1 MTSEAI
7 VVDFLS
13 HLRSE
18 RHYSMHTVKAYGRD
32 LERFRNLF
40 TADWENLDLHAIRSV
55 MAKLSRQGLHPR
67 SIRRLLSAVR
77 SFARWAEREG
87 RLSRN
92 VTIGVRGPK
101 TDRPLPGSL
110 QVDTATQIMEA
121 FGSEPLDIRDRAIV
135 ELLYSSGLR
144 LSELVGLDLP
154 DLDLASAQ
162 VRVLGKGRR
171 ERILPVGRY
180 AQEALREWLAV
191 RSSWAAPEQ
200 AAVFVSRRGQR
211 LGPCGVQMRV
221 RRIGIRAGIGER
233 LHPHRLR
240 HAFAS
245 HLLESSGDLR
255 AVQELLGHADLA
267 TTQIYTH
274 LDFQHLAQT
283 YDKAHPRARRRSQPD
298 PG

>member
-144 LSELVGLDLP
+144 LRDRKSV
-154 DLDLASAQ
+154 
-162 VRVLGKGRR
+162 V
-171 ERILPVGRY
+171 
-180 AQEALREWLAV
+180 
-191 RSSWAAPEQ
+191 
-200 AAVFVSRRGQR
+200 
-211 LGPCGVQMRV
+211 
-221 RRIGIRAGIGER
+221 
-233 LHPHRLR
+233 
-240 HAFAS
+240 
-245 HLLESSGDLR
+245 
-255 AVQELLGHADLA
+255 
-267 TTQIYTH
+267 
-274 LDFQHLAQT
+274 
-283 YDKAHPRARRRSQPD
+283 
-298 PG
+298 